1 MTVGILGGG
10 IAALSLAHFLDE
22 DAIIFE
28 KDVTVGGLCRSFDF
42 FDVPFDIGP
51 HIIFSKNN
59 DVLNFHNSLTEM
71 NTFHRLSKILIGN
84 SLVKYPLEN
93 NLYQLNSIERE
104 KCLIEFEQNPYSAMK
119 PENMQQFFLSYFGE
133 GITDLYLY
141 PYNKKIWKLDPTFLD
156 LQMVERIPR
165 PPAKD
170 VIEGA
175 LGNPKEGY
183 THQAIF
189 TYPKNGGFQ
198 SLINSYVQILSN
210 KNTKFQLGFKV
221 KSIEKSSNKWLVRS
235 QDNKTQYVDKLVST
249 LPLPN
254 LGEITNAPA
263 QVLAQSS
270 KALYN
275 SIHIVMLRYS
285 KDVLEDQFGM
295 YVPDPNAIFHRI
307 SRLNFLGDGYG
318 GTSGEINLM
327 VEITFRQGSYISKM
341 SDEELVQKCVND
353 LEKIGIIE
361 SKFFKKS
368 KIRTFSHSY
377 VIYDLGHRSRTDF
390 LISHY
395 KSLGITCHGRFG
407 KFEYQNSDAVVADS
421 MKLANEMNNQ

>member
-10 IAALSLAHFLDE
+10 IAALSLANFLDE
-22 DAIIFE
+22 DAIILV
-28 KDVTVGGLCRSFDF
+28 KDFTVGGLCRSFDF

-51 HIIFSKNN
+51 HIIFSKND
-59 DVLNFHNSLTEM
+59 DVLKFHNSLTEM
-71 NTFHRLSKILIGN
+71 NTFHRLSKILIGQN
-84 SLVKYPLEN
+84 LVKYPLEN
-93 NLYQLNSIERE
+93 NLYQLNSIERD

-156 LQMVERIPR
+156 LQMVDRIPR
-165 PPAKD
+165 PPSKD

-175 LGNPKEGY
+175 QGNPKEGY

-189 TYPKNGGFQ
+189 TYPKHGGFQ
-198 SLINSYVQILSN
+198 SLINSYVEILSN
-210 KNTKFQLGFKV
+210 KNTKFELGFKV
-221 KSIEKSSNKWLVRS
+221 GSIERSSHKWLVRS

-249 LPLPN
+249 LPLPS
-254 LGEITNAPA
+254 LGELTNAPT
-263 QVLAQSS
+263 QILAQSAE
-270 KALYN
+270 ALYN

-285 KDVLEDQFGM
+285 KDALEDQFGL
-295 YVPDPNAIFHRI
+295 YVPDPNTIFHRI

-318 GTSGEINLM
+318 GTSGELNLM
-327 VEITFRQGSYISKM
+327 VEITFRQGSYISKL
-341 SDEELVQKCVND
+341 SDEDLVQRCVFD

-377 VIYDLGHRSRTDF
+377 VIYDLGHRYRTDS
-390 LISHY
+390 LINYY
-395 KSLGITCHGRFG
+395 KSLGIICHGRFG

-421 MKLANEMNNQ
+421 IELAKQMNME